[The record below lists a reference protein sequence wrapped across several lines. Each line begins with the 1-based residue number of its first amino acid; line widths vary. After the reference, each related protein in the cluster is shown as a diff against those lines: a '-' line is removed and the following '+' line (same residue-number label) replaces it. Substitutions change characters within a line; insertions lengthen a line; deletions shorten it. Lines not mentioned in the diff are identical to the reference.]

1 MEASESEEDNKKH
14 RELFAKK
21 TITSNIFF
29 GYGSDYDDE
38 DDEQGDSSDE
48 SEGSVMEKQVYGQ
61 NAFGLQNLG
70 IKKTAKKVKKSSWP
84 GQEQAEDNK
93 NKENIEPVT
102 EPKSTFR
109 HAIRNGQQGVAYLI
123 LDNGYDYMLAM

>member
-48 SEGSVMEKQVYGQ
+48 SEGSVMEK
-61 NAFGLQNLG
+61 
-70 IKKTAKKVKKSSWP
+70 
-84 GQEQAEDNK
+84 
-93 NKENIEPVT
+93 
-102 EPKSTFR
+102 
-109 HAIRNGQQGVAYLI
+109 
-123 LDNGYDYMLAM
+123 